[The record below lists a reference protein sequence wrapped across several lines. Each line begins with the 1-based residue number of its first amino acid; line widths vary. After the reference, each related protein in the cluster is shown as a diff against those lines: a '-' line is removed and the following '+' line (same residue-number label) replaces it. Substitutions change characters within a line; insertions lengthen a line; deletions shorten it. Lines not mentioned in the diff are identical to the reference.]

1 MDLRTAIRDG
11 YLRLTLEGR
20 STLEGSVDL
29 LRPAVDACRE
39 AGVSAVLVD
48 VRALEGEATVTDR
61 YYLGSAI
68 ASVIGRWSGPLVK
81 LISTGTPWMRES
93 DGFSRTSPFASTIIP
108 CQKSLTYSESYT
120 WAL

>member
-68 ASVIGRWSGPLVK
+68 ASVIGPALRIALWCREDQFMADRPLENTAVNRGAQF
-81 LISTGTPWMRES
+81 LSTTREEEAIAWL
-93 DGFSRTSPFASTIIP
+93 RAPR
-108 CQKSLTYSESYT
+108 
-120 WAL
+120 